1 MSTPTLRIARD
12 RRGIALP
19 FALIGLVAV
28 SILITSVLLTSSTE
42 FAISAAHRDAATSLY
57 AADGAMQDF
66 VASRVGG
73 EFIVLAAGENES
85 MTGSDGRNYTVSV
98 ARLAWRES
106 NPGGVMQASETF
118 SLLTEPDNGRG
129 RSLVAFV
136 STTRAF
142 DPVALN
148 INAGTTSGGTI
159 TISGTAMV
167 SGGAGSTAYC
177 EEAEDADYAVQV
189 TKGSKINVQG
199 AGKVEG
205 AQDSTSI
212 AKADLADLILQ
223 GKTLEELAEY
233 AEVKFGMTRWEQA
246 DWSGARVSGTNTN
259 MRLNWGC
266 PDAIMDP
273 RCVAGALIDRHVV
286 VAIDARGGKVTL
298 NGDHGQGMLIILN
311 GDLEIQGNFVYKGII
326 LVERDIQIRGGSGQN
341 ETKIEGAVVAFGDNS
356 EVADNV
362 TGTATIMFN
371 RCAIIEAQAALNESG
386 LANSPQ
392 RLAGGTW
399 AWHEIIR

>member
-1 MSTPTLRIARD
+1 MSTPALRVARD
-12 RRGIALP
+12 RSGIALP

-28 SILITSVLLTSSTE
+28 SILVTSVLLTSSTE
-42 FAISAAHRDAATSLY
+42 FAISSAHRDAATSLY
-57 AADGAMQDF
+57 AADGAMQEF
-66 VASRVGG
+66 VASRVDG
-73 EFIVLAAGENES
+73 EFVLLES
-85 MTGSDGRNYTVSV
+85 GDNGTISGSDGRNYTVSV
-98 ARLAWRES
+98 ARLAWHES
-106 NPGGVMQASETF
+106 SPGGVLQGDATY
-118 SLLTEPDNGRG
+118 SLVTQPDNGRG

-136 STTRAF
+136 GTIRTF
-142 DPVALN
+142 DPVSLN
-148 INAGTTSGGTI
+148 INAGTTSGGNI

-167 SGGAGSTAYC
+167 SGGASSTKYC

-189 TKGSKINVQG
+189 TQGSKINVQG
-199 AGKVEG
+199 AGQVEG
-205 AQDSTSI
+205 AKDSTSI

-223 GKTLEELAEY
+223 GKTLEEMAEY
-233 AEVKFGMTRWEQA
+233 AEIKFGMTRWEQENWA
-246 DWSGARVSGTNTN
+246 GDRVRGTNTD

-273 RCVAGALIDRHVV
+273 RCVTGALIDRHVV

-392 RLAGGTW
+392 RLTGGTW